1 MQLHE
6 IITKKSVISGKDHIQ
21 RNIWPAEVTWT
32 LHGDSG
38 QVHFRQHVVG
48 MAQTRSAGAG
58 PDDVLATDW
67 QIIKV
72 D

>member
-1 MQLHE
+1 M
-6 IITKKSVISGKDHIQ
+6 
-21 RNIWPAEVTWT
+21 
-32 LHGDSG
+32 HGDPG

-48 MAQTRSAGAG
+48 MSMPRLAGAG

-72 D
+72 DN